1 MKKVIRLTLFVS
13 AICAMFTMTSCSYNR
28 MVSAEENT
36 ESAWSEVQNQYQR
49 RADLVPNLVN
59 TVKGYATH
67 EKSTFEAVTAAR
79 SKATSINLTVD
90 DLTEE
95 NIEKF
100 QKAQDE
106 LGSTLSRLMAVA
118 EAYPDLKANENF
130 KDLQQ
135 QLESTENRINIARND
150 FNEEARKYNTD
161 RRTFPTNIIASIFN
175 FGEKPYFQ
183 AQEGADKAPKV
194 DFGTSDMGTH

>member
-1 MKKVIRLTLFVS
+1 MKRFVRLTLFVS
-13 AICAMFTMTSCSYNR
+13 VICAMFTMTSCSYNS
-28 MVSAEENT
+28 MVAAEENT

-59 TVKGYATH
+59 TVKGYAAH
-67 EKSTFEAVTAAR
+67 EKSTFEAVTEAR
-79 SKATSINLTVD
+79 TKASSINLTVD

-95 NIEKF
+95 NLEKF

-130 KDLQQ
+130 MDLQA
-135 QLESTENRINIARND
+135 QLEGTENRIAVARRN
-150 FNEEARKYNTD
+150 FNEAAQSYNTLI
-161 RRTFPTNIIASIFN
+161 RKFPAIITAKIFG
-175 FGEKPYFQ
+175 FKKKAYFQ
-183 AQEGADKAPKV
+183 AAVGAETAPTV
-194 DFGTSDMGTH
+194 SFE

>member
-13 AICAMFTMTSCSYNR
+13 AICATFTMTSCSYNR

-36 ESAWSEVQNQYQR
+36 ESTWSEVQNQYQR

-59 TVKGYATH
+59 TVKGYAAH

-130 KDLQQ
+130 MDLQA
-135 QLESTENRINIARND
+135 QLEGTENRIAVARRN
-150 FNEEARKYNTD
+150 FNEAAQSYNTLI
-161 RRTFPTNIIASIFN
+161 RKFPAIITAKIFG
-175 FGEKPYFQ
+175 FKKKAYFQ
-183 AQEGADKAPKV
+183 AAVGAETAPTV
-194 DFGTSDMGTH
+194 SFE

>member
-1 MKKVIRLTLFVS
+1 
-13 AICAMFTMTSCSYNR
+13 MFTMTSCSYNS

-67 EKSTFEAVTAAR
+67 EKSTFEAVTEAR
-79 SKATSINLTVD
+79 TKASSINLTVD

-95 NIEKF
+95 NLEKF

-130 KDLQQ
+130 MDLQA
-135 QLESTENRINIARND
+135 QLEGTENRIAVARRN
-150 FNEEARKYNTD
+150 FNEAAQSYNTLI
-161 RRTFPTNIIASIFN
+161 RKFPAIITAKIFG
-175 FGEKPYFQ
+175 FKKKAYFQ
-183 AQEGADKAPKV
+183 AAAGAETVPTV
-194 DFGTSDMGTH
+194 SFE

>member
-1 MKKVIRLTLFVS
+1 MKKIVRLSIFASV
-13 AICAMFTMTSCSYNR
+13 ICAMFTMTSCSYNR

-59 TVKGYATH
+59 TVKGYAAH

-79 SKATSINLTVD
+79 TKATSINLTVD

-130 KDLQQ
+130 MDLQA
-135 QLESTENRINIARND
+135 QLEGTENRIAVARRN
-150 FNEEARKYNTD
+150 FNEAAQSYNTLI
-161 RRTFPTNIIASIFN
+161 RKFPAIITAKIFG
-175 FGEKPYFQ
+175 FKKKAYFQ
-183 AQEGADKAPKV
+183 AAAGAENAPTV
-194 DFGTSDMGTH
+194 SFE

>member
-1 MKKVIRLTLFVS
+1 MKKIVHLTLFVS

-59 TVKGYATH
+59 TVKGYAAH

-79 SKATSINLTVD
+79 TKASSINLTVD

-95 NIEKF
+95 NLEKF

-130 KDLQQ
+130 MDLQA
-135 QLESTENRINIARND
+135 QLEGTENRIAVARRNY
-150 FNEEARKYNTD
+150 NEVAQQYNAAIRK
-161 RRTFPTNIIASIFN
+161 FPTLIYAGW
-175 FGEKPYFQ
+175 FGFTKKPYFQ
-183 AQEGADKAPKV
+183 AAAGAEQAPV
-194 DFGTSDMGTH
+194 VEF